1 MILLRLRHPFFL
13 PVRDSLMPWSLAR
26 GSDISGKI
34 STHVDIDFAT
44 PRQGQLE
51 VLIDSP
57 LLPKLPVKN
66 RLTGDGGKKSNWSAV
81 TNLGDGSVVYANSMT
96 GETQKDAPAD
106 IF

>member
-1 MILLRLRHPFFL
+1 M
-13 PVRDSLMPWSLAR
+13 MPWSLAR
-26 GSDISGKI
+26 GADISGKI
-34 STHVDIDFAT
+34 STHVDVDFAT